1 MKLKIFWAVL
11 FTSIALAA
19 GWNYSQ
25 SKNNVELNDLAL
37 ANVEALAWGETG
49 GDHCFRIWYQEDAF
63 GGTGTAF
70 IAKVCETCYFKY
82 LNSAS
87 GSSTCNF

>member
-49 GDHCFRIWYQEDAF
+49 GDHCFRIW
-63 GGTGTAF
+63 
-70 IAKVCETCYFKY
+70 
-82 LNSAS
+82 
-87 GSSTCNF
+87 